1 MYTSITSKKKTK
13 LGWQIELDDDKVF
26 LNNFGNAVIY
36 WELSVLKKILQK
48 KLNQMIL
55 VYADFKKNNLREE
68 LFKYKD
74 FYLVQYPDLNSFTN
88 LIQDGSICIDLAI
101 HREISS
107 NIVKDKGFL
116 FRVSENKIDKLFR
129 SVKKII

>member
-1 MYTSITSKKKTK
+1 
-13 LGWQIELDDDKVF
+13 
-26 LNNFGNAVIY
+26 
-36 WELSVLKKILQK
+36 
-48 KLNQMIL
+48 MIL

-68 LFKYKD
+68 LFKYD